1 MYSVLLILFVAIIN
15 VTRWSS
21 TLSPGHYFYRN
32 HLRSTMG
39 IICSWGSFAVLFG
52 DNLRSGDHLRSEIIY
67 CAVPYIFPW
76 KSKMA
81 FASDRVSFSN
91 MCHFAWPSQ
100 KLVPVLVAISRPV
113 AIRKKICRSLPSPMV
128 ATRSPRGGEKIS
140 RCLVTF
146 SARKKRLCWSE
157 GWGRGEAV
165 VVVLKSTFWN
175 TQFFE
180 IGNGHH

>member
-39 IICSWGSFAVLFG
+39 ITCGWGSFAVLFG

-91 MCHFAWPSQ
+91 MCHFAWSSQ

-113 AIRKKICRSLPSPMV
+113 GLDKSSQSPSTTCCKFRQLWRRCIFSFENFNCRLKWTHHR
-128 ATRSPRGGEKIS
+128 AFYLKRNTI
-140 RCLVTF
+140 F
-146 SARKKRLCWSE
+146 SVFS
-157 GWGRGEAV
+157 
-165 VVVLKSTFWN
+165 
-175 TQFFE
+175 
-180 IGNGHH
+180 